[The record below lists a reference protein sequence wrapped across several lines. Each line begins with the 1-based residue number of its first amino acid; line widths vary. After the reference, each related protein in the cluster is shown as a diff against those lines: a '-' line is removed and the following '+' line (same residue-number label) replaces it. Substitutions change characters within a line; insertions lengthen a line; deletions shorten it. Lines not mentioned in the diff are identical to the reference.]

1 MSKRVSYHIPT
12 LLHDNPIPNV
22 TRKGNV
28 ITSSGIFGFYPEE
41 GKKGKGHRF
50 PDTIQ
55 EESTLLLQNMKTTVE
70 TAGGTVDD
78 IIDVKVFMG
87 DKKNK
92 EVLNGPWKSMFPDEH
107 SEPTRGTTE
116 EKLSYGNIR
125 CQFIAVVDD

>member
-1 MSKRVSYHIPT
+1 
-12 LLHDNPIPNV
+12 
-22 TRKGNV
+22 
-28 ITSSGIFGFYPEE
+28 
-41 GKKGKGHRF
+41 
-50 PDTIQ
+50 
-55 EESTLLLQNMKTTVE
+55 MKTTVE